1 MVHPASSRVGSSV
14 LVRTHEAPAAKVR
27 RTAPS
32 DAVVAA
38 VDPQGRLVCVAHLDS
53 LQLFAAEEPLAP
65 RALTPT
71 GVVRSVCFSRC
82 GGVLLSG
89 GDDKAVRAWD
99 VTADAAAAP
108 IGTWTHHKKIGCV
121 AFAPLPAGGETSLLG
136 LWADKFGEV
145 FAFDV
150 RCPSAAPLLAR
161 PALAAKRR
169 HFTATARAQAPL
181 LKLGHLSP
189 VSHLAFTPGGG
200 ELLRAG
206 REEPVHHSVSSRV
219 NETGELV
226 TADRLIND
234 E

>member
-27 RTAPS
+27 RTAQC

-38 VDPQGRLVCVAHLDS
+38 VDPQGGLVCVAHLDS

-150 RCPSAAPLLAR
+150 RCPSAAP
-161 PALAAKRR
+161 
-169 HFTATARAQAPL
+169 APL

-200 ELLRAG
+200 EL
-206 REEPVHHSVSSRV
+206 
-219 NETGELV
+219 V
-226 TADRLIND
+226 TADREGHVRASRWPSADIIERYYLTHTSPV
-234 E
+234 EVVLPLAAMPLLLTAAGS